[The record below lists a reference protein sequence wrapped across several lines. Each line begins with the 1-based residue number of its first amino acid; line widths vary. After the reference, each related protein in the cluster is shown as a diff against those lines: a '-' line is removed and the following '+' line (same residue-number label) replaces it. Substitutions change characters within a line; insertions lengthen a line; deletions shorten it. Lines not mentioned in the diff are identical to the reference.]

1 MWLLWTP
8 GTQESCYFLQCV
20 LSLPSFLHCSAQA
33 QRHHWQIAALIIV
46 PCCTGKRRMAV
57 GFCFLSFYLSFLL
70 SFFIPT
76 LFSLCSLCLC
86 SLHIW
91 MLATLTWETTCF
103 WFIFSSWPCRPWEN
117 CYISAVITNSWF
129 PRHVITLQSQSHS
142 SGSGSLRRWSCNGNP
157 EPKSDGGEWTPGCF
171 LIHGAHE

>member
-1 MWLLWTP
+1 MKTFKILCPDVTP
-8 GTQESCYFLQCV
+8 VNTRNTGVMLFPPVCLK
-20 LSLPSFLHCSAQA
+20 LLPSFLHCSAQA

-91 MLATLTWETTCF
+91 MLATLTWENNLLLVYLFFLTLQTL
-103 WFIFSSWPCRPWEN
+103 RELL
-117 CYISAVITNSWF
+117 YISCYNKQLIPKTCHHSPVT
-129 PRHVITLQSQSHS
+129 VTLIRKWIIETMV
-142 SGSGSLRRWSCNGNP
+142 L
-157 EPKSDGGEWTPGCF
+157 
-171 LIHGAHE
+171 